1 MRENRSSG
9 FTTRFDTNLPVQSE
23 KKVRS
28 LKFWLQV
35 EEELYY
41 PYSENKGADQLRST
55 VTAKLIC
62 AFVFALAKVRSS
74 HDAAHI
80 AAHMSNGFFKLILF

>member
-1 MRENRSSG
+1 MSRDARKPVFG
-9 FTTRFDTNLPVQSE
+9 FKTRFDTNLPVQSQ

-41 PYSENKGADQLRST
+41 LYSENKGADQLRST

-62 AFVFALAKVRSS
+62 AFVFALAKVQSS
-74 HDAAHI
+74 HD
-80 AAHMSNGFFKLILF
+80 AAHMSNGFFNLTLF